1 MPSEPESRPGRIKI
15 GIAVAPREAL
25 PSAFVVF
32 RDDLEVSLRKAGALG
47 YDGVELALL
56 HPGQIDPG
64 RIEALLDEYGLEI
77 PMISSGQVFAEGG
90 LCFTSPDREVR
101 TRAVSRIKGLV
112 DAAVRFRSMVNI
124 GRVRGPLEPGRPRQ
138 VSEDRFLEALGEAA
152 GYAEAKGVVIALE
165 PVNRYEI
172 DFINRVEEA
181 VEMIGRLGR
190 PNVTVMPDV
199 FHMNIEE
206 ASIEASLAGHRD
218 HIGYVHFADS
228 NRLAPGMGHLNFP
241 NIVATL
247 KAAGYSGYVT
257 AEILPH
263 PDPDAAA
270 ARAAGYLRAL
280 LPASAPA
287 AARIPKGERQ

>member
-1 MPSEPESRPGRIKI
+1 MSSESRSPTRPIRL

-32 RDDLEVSLRKAGALG
+32 RDDLEVSLKKAGALG

-56 HPGQIDPG
+56 NPGQVDPG
-64 RIEALLDEYGLEI
+64 RLEALLASRGLEI

-90 LCFTSPDREVR
+90 LCFTSPDGGVR
-101 TRAVSRIKGLV
+101 GRAVSRIKGL
-112 DAAVRFRSMVNI
+112 VNI
-124 GRVRGPLEPGRPRQ
+124 GRVRGPLEPGRPRA
-138 VSEDRFLEALGEAA
+138 VAEARFLEAMGEVAD
-152 GYAEAKGVVIALE
+152 YADARGVVIALE

-181 VEMIGRLGR
+181 VEMVVRLGR
-190 PNVTVMPDV
+190 PNVKVMPDV

-206 ASIEASLAGHRD
+206 ASIEASLAAHRD

-241 NIVATL
+241 NILASL
-247 KAAGYSGYVT
+247 GAAGYTGYVT

-263 PDPDAAA
+263 PDPDTAA
-270 ARAAGYLRAL
+270 ARAAAYLRSL
-280 LPASAPA
+280 LPKAGA
-287 AARIPKGERQ
+287 AAPRTPKGDQS

>member
-1 MPSEPESRPGRIKI
+1 MSSESGSRPAAMKL

-32 RDDLEVSLRKAGALG
+32 RDDLETCLKKASALD

-64 RIEALLDEYGLEI
+64 RIEALLAASGLEI

-90 LCFTSPDREVR
+90 LCFTSPDSAVR
-101 TRAVSRIKGLV
+101 GRAVSRVKGLV
-112 DAAVRFRSMVNI
+112 DAAVRFGAMVNI
-124 GRVRGPLEPGRPRQ
+124 GRVRGPLEPGRPRA
-138 VSEDRFLEALGEAA
+138 VSEVRFLEAMGEVADYA
-152 GYAEAKGVVIALE
+152 GSQGVVIALE

-181 VEMIGRLGR
+181 VEMIERLGR
-190 PNVTVMPDV
+190 SNVKVMPDV

-206 ASIEASLAGHRD
+206 INIEASLAAHRD
-218 HIGYVHFADS
+218 HIGYIHFADS
-228 NRLAPGMGHLNFP
+228 NRFAPGMGHLDFP

-247 KAAGYSGYVT
+247 EAAGYAGYVT
-257 AEILPH
+257 VEILPH
-263 PDPDAAA
+263 PDPDTAA
-270 ARAAGYLRAL
+270 ARAAGYLRSL
-280 LPASAPA
+280 LPKTDPA
-287 AARIPKGERQ
+287 AHRTPKGDQH